1 MWQAAVPMASYDQLP
16 LTVAADALSRGEISS
31 VELVRAALER
41 AQELREL
48 GAFVALDGER
58 ALRDAQRSHPG
69 PLHGIPV
76 AIKDLVDVAGLPTRG
91 GTRASDDS
99 PAVADAPI
107 VTRLRASGAV
117 IIGKTATHEL
127 AYGVTTPAVT
137 NPRSPGLTAGGSSG
151 GSAVA
156 LAAGIV
162 PLALGTDTAGSVR
175 IPAACCGVCGMI
187 AAPGSLPLGGVMVL
201 SPSFDTLGP
210 MVREPADLRLAW
222 AALSGDGGHGDAGH
236 QHRREGVD
244 LGRALVATDEQLGT
258 VEPRAAAAALQVA
271 ERLGLPIAAA
281 DVPAFSRWGGPRAI
295 VIGAEALES
304 HRAAG
309 IYPGRATKL
318 GDEIREAHLAAASVP
333 EEEVVRA
340 RAGLAALARELR
352 AGLRPG
358 DVLLTPALPGMPPPR
373 ERENAAVVGQLTRF
387 VAPVNAAGLAA
398 AVIPEASFGVQL
410 VTADVGTLLAAID
423 RLSDTAGQPV

>member
-1 MWQAAVPMASYDQLP
+1 MASYDQLP
-16 LTVAADALSRGEISS
+16 LAVAADALSRGEISS

-48 GAFVALDGER
+48 GAFVALDGDR
-58 ALRDAQRSHPG
+58 ALRDAQRNHPG

-107 VTRLRASGAV
+107 VARLRAAGAV

-137 NPRSPGLTAGGSSG
+137 NPRSPELTAGGSSG
-151 GSAVA
+151 GSAAA

-187 AAPGSLPLGGVMVL
+187 GAPGSLPQGGVMGL

-210 MVREPADLRLAW
+210 MVREAADLRLAW
-222 AALSGDGGHGDAGH
+222 AALSGDAGH
-236 QHRREGVD
+236 QSRQGEAA

-258 VEPRAAAAALQVA
+258 VEPRAAAAARRVA
-271 ERLGLPIAAA
+271 ERVGLPIAAA
-281 DVPAFSRWGGPRAI
+281 EVPAFSRWGGPRAI
-295 VIGAEALES
+295 VIGAEALER

-309 IYPGRATKL
+309 LYPGRAARL
-318 GDEIREAHLAAASVP
+318 GDEIREAHLAAAAVP
-333 EEEVVRA
+333 VEEVARA
-340 RAGLAALARELR
+340 RAELAALARELR

-373 ERENAAVVGQLTRF
+373 EQPNAAVAGQLTRF
-387 VAPVNAAGLAA
+387 VAPINAAGLAA
-398 AVIPEASFGVQL
+398 AVIPEGSFGVQL
-410 VTADVGTLLAAID
+410 VAADVGTLLAAID
-423 RLSDTAGQPV
+423 RL